1 VKKNIYFSG
10 LFWYNNLVSNKKLNT
25 TTPALSEA
33 QLAAAR
39 KALIAEIA
47 QRHMAERAFIKE
59 LERDNE
65 ISEIDAAV
73 LEEVEAANKRSTFNP
88 LSR

>member
-10 LFWYNNLVSNKKLNT
+10 LLWYNNLVSNKKLNT

-33 QLAAAR
+33 QLAAR

-65 ISEIDAAV
+65 SSEIDAAV

>member
-33 QLAAAR
+33 QLAAR

-65 ISEIDAAV
+65 SSEIDAAV

>member
-33 QLAAAR
+33 QLAAR

>member
-1 VKKNIYFSG
+1 
-10 LFWYNNLVSNKKLNT
+10 VSNKKLNT

-33 QLAAAR
+33 QLAAR

-59 LERDNE
+59 LESNDE
-65 ISEIDAAV
+65 SSEIDAAV
-73 LEEVEAANKRSTFNP
+73 LEEVEAAHKRSTFNP

>member
-1 VKKNIYFSG
+1 M
-10 LFWYNNLVSNKKLNT
+10 SNKKLN

-33 QLAAAR
+33 QLAAR

-47 QRHMAERAFIKE
+47 QRHMAERAFLKE
-59 LERDNE
+59 LERENGSDDF
-65 ISEIDAAV
+65 DAAV
-73 LEEVEAANKRSTFNP
+73 AEEVEAATKRSTFNP

>member
-1 VKKNIYFSG
+1 MYICG

-25 TTPALSEA
+25 TAPALSEA
-33 QLAAAR
+33 QLAAR

-47 QRHMAERAFIKE
+47 QRHMAERAFLKE
-59 LERDNE
+59 LERENTADDFD
-65 ISEIDAAV
+65 SAV
-73 LEEVEAANKRSTFNP
+73 AEEVEAAAKRSTFNP

>member
-1 VKKNIYFSG
+1 MKKNIYFSG
-10 LFWYNNLVSNKKLNT
+10 LLWYNNLVSNKKLNT

-33 QLAAAR
+33 QLAAR

-65 ISEIDAAV
+65 SSEIDAAV

>member
-1 VKKNIYFSG
+1 M
-10 LFWYNNLVSNKKLNT
+10 SNKKLNT

-33 QLAAAR
+33 QLASR

-65 ISEIDAAV
+65 SSEIDAAV

>member
-1 VKKNIYFSG
+1 M
-10 LFWYNNLVSNKKLNT
+10 SNKKLNT

-33 QLAAAR
+33 QLAAR

>member
-1 VKKNIYFSG
+1 M
-10 LFWYNNLVSNKKLNT
+10 SNKKLNT

-33 QLAAAR
+33 QLAAR

-65 ISEIDAAV
+65 SSEIDAAV